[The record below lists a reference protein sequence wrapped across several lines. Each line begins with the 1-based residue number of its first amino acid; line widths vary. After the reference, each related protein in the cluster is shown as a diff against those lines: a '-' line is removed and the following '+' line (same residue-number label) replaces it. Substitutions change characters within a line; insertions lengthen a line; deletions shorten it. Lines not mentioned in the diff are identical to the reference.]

1 MNSKDKKNEYVKI
14 LSLAF
19 IFKFKKIID
28 PLRISY
34 ISFLCD
40 LDGKD
45 TLNVPYMKFSCVVDI
60 WKRGGNNNSND
71 NGLNR
76 FHYAP
81 LMS

>member
-1 MNSKDKKNEYVKI
+1 MLFYVLMKKLRKFMNSEDKKNAYVKI

-34 ISFLCD
+34 IFFLCD

-45 TLNVPYMKFSCVVDI
+45 TLNFPYMKFSCVVDI
-60 WKRGGNNNSND
+60 
-71 NGLNR
+71 
-76 FHYAP
+76 
-81 LMS
+81 